1 MYEAS
6 LVYRRGETGEITVP
20 FHRQIVVGRPPGPN
34 TPSEAH
40 MPIDEPTVSRRHCV
54 VRQSSRG
61 EFFVRDEST
70 NGTRVDGRRL
80 LPKIEIRIDH
90 QATIE
95 VAEGHSV
102 ILEIGKVADQAW
114 SGPATFGAT
123 RLAGPDE
130 TEVAVLVGDIAGYTT
145 LTRQFSATDVTASVK
160 RVFAELE
167 PMITEFRGMV
177 KEYQGDAVFAFWEF
191 DASAPNQHVA
201 QACRCALAL
210 RERVTLLAEDADA
223 WTFGDEFPLIM
234 EWAITTGVV
243 AISPMGRERPGLNM
257 VGDVVNYAFRLEKLA
272 GEQYGTILV
281 SQSTEAR
288 VRDVFDLRSIGEHSV
303 EGRSQETVFSLAGLK
318 AFRAT

>member
-6 LVYRRGETGEITVP
+6 LVYRRGEAGELIVP
-20 FHRQIVVGRPPGPN
+20 FHRQIEIGRVRGSD
-34 TPSEAH
+34 TSLEAYL
-40 MPIDEPTVSRRHCV
+40 PIDEPSVSRRHCV
-54 VRQSSRG
+54 VRQSSLG
-61 EFFVRDEST
+61 QFFVRDESA

-80 LPKIEIRIDH
+80 LPKIEVQIDH
-90 QATIE
+90 HATIQITK
-95 VAEGHSV
+95 GHSV
-102 ILEIGKVADQAW
+102 ILEIGKPADQAW

-130 TEVAVLVGDIAGYTT
+130 TEVAVLVGDIAKYTT

-167 PMITEFRGMV
+167 LVITEFRGLV

-191 DASAPNQHVA
+191 DGNAPNQHVV

-210 RERVTLLAEDADA
+210 QERVTLLAEDADA
-223 WTFGDEFPLIM
+223 WTFGDQFPLIM

-243 AISPMGRERPGLNM
+243 AISSMGRERPGLNM